1 MVKPFDIVSAP
12 YTDLTGNIKTFN
24 DGTIQ
29 RGLFLVLTNDMQGN
43 VLACKVTSQYSKF
56 INKYCY
62 TLKKETNS
70 FLQTDSFIQFDKW
83 HTLNYNE
90 CKFIGSI
97 PNSLRLELLRQF
109 DNIVR
114 EIDNT
119 LKDNIYIPY
128 VSPNTN
134 RLTYL
139 LEKEKHTAL
148 DKAEILELYQLKRG

>member
-70 FLQTDSFIQFDKW
+70 FLQTDSCRK
-83 HTLNYNE
+83 T
-90 CKFIGSI
+90 S
-97 PNSLRLELLRQF
+97 
-109 DNIVR
+109 
-114 EIDNT
+114 
-119 LKDNIYIPY
+119 
-128 VSPNTN
+128 
-134 RLTYL
+134 
-139 LEKEKHTAL
+139 A
-148 DKAEILELYQLKRG
+148 RGADFAP